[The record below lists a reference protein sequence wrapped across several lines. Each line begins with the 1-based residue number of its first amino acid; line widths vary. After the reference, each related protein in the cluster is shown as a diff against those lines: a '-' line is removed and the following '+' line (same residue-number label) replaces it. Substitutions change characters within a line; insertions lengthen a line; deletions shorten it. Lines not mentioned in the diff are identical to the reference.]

1 MLAIAILVFYFIII
15 AVYLLISLF
24 IVYHIVRY
32 SINQEL
38 RIVMLSLF
46 VLVSTG
52 LLLSNLALFFSINW
66 NGLLATLTF

>member
-1 MLAIAILVFYFIII
+1 MLSIAILVFYFIVI
-15 AVYLLISLF
+15 AVYLLISFF

-32 SINQEL
+32 SISQDF
-38 RIVMLSLF
+38 RIVTLSLF

-66 NGLLATLTF
+66 NGILATLTF